1 MQVDEAT
8 GPLIDL
14 MTACVRQSLYIGL
27 DDTNEKLIMPS
38 EIPMPVEGDLR
49 KQRLIEKMFEAR
61 GEGKESLD
69 AKMWAYSSGLDHSYD
84 IFDFR
89 VSRHRDG
96 PAEFLAG
103 YGGHVMADC
112 YSGNLSVVLDV
123 KSSMTRMACWSHARR
138 KLFEAKDVDL
148 AASAIPLALMSQLYD
163 IERRG
168 VSMSNAART
177 ELRRQESQKILDR
190 IRAWIDGPV
199 AASLLPASKLG

>member
-27 DDTNEKLIMPS
+27 DDTNEKLIIPS

-103 YGGHVMADC
+103 YGGHVMSDC

-148 AASAIPLALMSQLYD
+148 AASAIPLALISQLYD
-163 IERRG
+163 IERRS